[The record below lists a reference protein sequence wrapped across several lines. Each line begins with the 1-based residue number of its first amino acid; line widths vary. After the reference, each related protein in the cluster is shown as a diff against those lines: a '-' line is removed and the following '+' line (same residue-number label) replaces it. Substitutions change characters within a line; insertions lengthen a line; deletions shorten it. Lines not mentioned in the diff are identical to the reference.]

1 MSEAKE
7 RIMRKGMLAA
17 TFAVVSFAGL
27 ALAPF
32 VVALKT
38 LPGSLL

>member
-7 RIMRKGMLAA
+7 RIMKKGMLAA

-27 ALAPF
+27 AFVPF
-32 VVALKT
+32 VVALTT
-38 LPGSLL
+38 LPGALL